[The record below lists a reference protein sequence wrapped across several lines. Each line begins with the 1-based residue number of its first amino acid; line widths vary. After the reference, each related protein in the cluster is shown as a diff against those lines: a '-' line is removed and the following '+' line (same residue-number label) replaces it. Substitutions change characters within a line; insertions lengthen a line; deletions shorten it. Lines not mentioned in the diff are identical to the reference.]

1 MVTAGAA
8 LGRWHRAP
16 HPANRGFT
24 RTTRRP
30 LRETSLTPADA
41 PGTFQA
47 SATHTRRPV
56 QTFPPVAE
64 QMDAIRR
71 GALEV
76 IPEEGLERKL
86 ERSRTK
92 GEPLVVKQGFDPTRP
107 DLHIGHAVSIRKLRT
122 FQELGH
128 QVVFVVGDYTA
139 RVGDPSGRSETR
151 PRLTPT
157 EIEANAATY
166 AEQVGRILD
175 VDRVRVE
182 FNSKWLAPLN
192 LADIL
197 ELTAAYTVARMLE
210 RDDFEQRL
218 RENRPIS
225 MMELMYPLMQAYD
238 SVALGAD
245 VELGGTDQKFNLL
258 VARTIQERYQ
268 QEPQVCLIMPLL
280 RGTDGEQ
287 KMSKSY
293 DNYVGITE
301 APEDMYGKTMSI
313 PDTLLEEWYRLA
325 TPLVG
330 AALDGALKRAGEDPY
345 QAKRDLAWLVTQS
358 YHGEEGARRGTD
370 HFDRVVREKEQPE
383 EMPRIAVRLDHDG
396 VRYQDG
402 QVWVPGLLVVAGLA
416 ASNAEAVR
424 LIDQGAIAVD
434 GDVVPDRNAR
444 VGADTGAELVVR
456 RGKRRYVRIHFLD

>member
-1 MVTAGAA
+1 VQKF
-8 LGRWHRAP
+8 
-16 HPANRGFT
+16 PAV
-24 RTTRRP
+24 P
-30 LRETSLTPADA
+30 
-41 PGTFQA
+41 
-47 SATHTRRPV
+47 
-56 QTFPPVAE
+56 E

-76 IPEEGLERKL
+76 IPEEELERKL
-86 ERSRTK
+86 ERSARDGT
-92 GEPLVVKQGFDPTRP
+92 PLVVKQGFDPTRP
-107 DLHIGHAVSIRKLRT
+107 DLHIGHAVSLRKLRT

-151 PRLTPT
+151 PRLTPN
-157 EIEANAATY
+157 EIEANATTY
-166 AEQVGRILD
+166 AEQVGRILT

-218 RENRPIS
+218 RDNRPIS

-258 VARTIQERYQ
+258 VARTIQERYK

-280 RGTDGEQ
+280 RGTDGDQ

-293 DNYVGITE
+293 DNYIGITE
-301 APEDMYGKTMSI
+301 PPEEMYGKTMSI

-325 TPLVG
+325 SPLTG
-330 AALDGALKRAGEDPY
+330 EALDVALKRSQESPY
-345 QAKRDLAWLVTQS
+345 EAKRELAWLVARS
-358 YHGEEGARRGTD
+358 YHGEDGAQRGRA
-370 HFDRVVREKEQPE
+370 HFDRVIREKEEPE
-383 EMPRIAVRLDHDG
+383 DIPRVAVRLDHPD
-396 VRYQDG
+396 VRYEDG
-402 QVWVPGLLVVAGLA
+402 SVWLAGLLVVAGLA
-416 ASNAEAVR
+416 ESKGEATR
-424 LIDQGAIAVD
+424 LLDQGAVAVD
-434 GDVVPDRNAR
+434 GDVASDRNAR
-444 VGADTGAELVVR
+444 TPARAGAEVVVR
-456 RGKRRYVRIHFLD
+456 RGKRRFARINFVD

>member
-1 MVTAGAA
+1 
-8 LGRWHRAP
+8 
-16 HPANRGFT
+16 
-24 RTTRRP
+24 
-30 LRETSLTPADA
+30 
-41 PGTFQA
+41 
-47 SATHTRRPV
+47 V
-56 QTFPPVAE
+56 QKFPPVTE

-76 IPEEGLERKL
+76 IPENELARKL
-86 ERSRTK
+86 ERSHER
-92 GEPLVVKQGFDPTRP
+92 GVPLVIKQGFDPTRP
-107 DLHIGHAVSIRKLRT
+107 DLHIGHAVSIRKLRA
-122 FQELGH
+122 FQDLGH
-128 QVVFVVGDYTA
+128 EVVFVVGDYTA

-151 PRLTPT
+151 PRLSAT

-166 AEQVGRILD
+166 AEQVGRILA

-182 FNSKWLAPLN
+182 FNSRWLSPLN

-210 RDDFEQRL
+210 RDDFEKRL
-218 RENRPIS
+218 RERQPIS

-238 SVALGAD
+238 SVALAAD

-258 VARTIQERYQ
+258 VARTIQERYG

-301 APEDMYGKTMSI
+301 PPEEMYGKTMSI

-330 AALDGALKRAGEDPY
+330 EALDVAIARTREAPY
-345 QAKRDLAWLVTQS
+345 EAKRELAWLVTRA
-358 YHGEEGARRGTD
+358 YHGEEGARRGRD
-370 HFDRVVREKEQPE
+370 HFDRVIREKEEPE
-383 EMPRIAVRLDHDG
+383 DMPSVAIRLDDAR

-402 QVWVPGLLVVAGLA
+402 AVWVPGLLVVAGLA
-416 ASNAEAVR
+416 SSNGEAVR
-424 LIDQGAIAVD
+424 LLEQGAITLAGETVR
-434 GDVVPDRNAR
+434 DRNAQVPAER
-444 VGADTGAELVVR
+444 DGELVIR
-456 RGKRRYVRIHFLD
+456 RGKRRFARIHFVD

>member
-1 MVTAGAA
+1 
-8 LGRWHRAP
+8 
-16 HPANRGFT
+16 
-24 RTTRRP
+24 
-30 LRETSLTPADA
+30 
-41 PGTFQA
+41 
-47 SATHTRRPV
+47 V
-56 QTFPPVAE
+56 QKFPPVTE

-76 IPEEGLERKL
+76 IPEDELVRKL
-86 ERSRTK
+86 ERSHER
-92 GEPLVVKQGFDPTRP
+92 GVPLVIKQGFDPTRP

-122 FQELGH
+122 FQDLGH
-128 QVVFVVGDYTA
+128 EVVFVVGDYTA

-151 PRLTPT
+151 PRLSAT

-166 AEQVGRILD
+166 AEQVGRILA

-182 FNSKWLAPLN
+182 FNSRWLSPLN

-210 RDDFEQRL
+210 RDDFEKRL
-218 RENRPIS
+218 RERQPIS

-238 SVALGAD
+238 SVALAAD

-258 VARTIQERYQ
+258 VARTIQERYG

-293 DNYVGITE
+293 DNYIGITE
-301 APEDMYGKTMSI
+301 APEEMYGKTMSI

-330 AALDGALKRAGEDPY
+330 EALDVAIARTREAPY
-345 QAKRDLAWLVTQS
+345 EAKRELAWLVTRT
-358 YHGEEGARRGTD
+358 YHGEEGARRGRD
-370 HFDRVVREKEQPE
+370 HFDRVIREKEEPE
-383 EMPRIAVRLDHDG
+383 DMPSVAVRLDDDR
-396 VRYQDG
+396 VRFQDG
-402 QVWVPGLLVVAGLA
+402 AVWVPGLLVVAGLA
-416 ASNAEAVR
+416 SSNGEAVR
-424 LIDQGAIAVD
+424 LLEQGAITLSGETVR
-434 GDVVPDRNAR
+434 DRNAQVPAER
-444 VGADTGAELVVR
+444 DGELVVR
-456 RGKRRYVRIHFLD
+456 RGKRRFARIHFVD